1 VVVLEVVARQEVFA
15 MVNPVVLAAEVLNSM
30 VLEAEEVAQQDK
42 VQAEELDMNQG
53 QAEVVAVL

>member
-1 VVVLEVVARQEVFA
+1 
-15 MVNPVVLAAEVLNSM
+15 M